1 MCSARI
7 SQNTLKTQK
16 QQGETAMKT
25 MYRVSFALAVATLL
39 MITATLYADQND
51 VRIVSSA
58 RNSYAFQVYLK
69 GDDIKIVSNNGAV
82 TLTGIV
88 SEEFHKTLANE
99 TLAAMDGVISV
110 DNRLELKGAP
120 PTANSD
126 AWLKTKV
133 KATLLF
139 HRNVSAS
146 NTEIDVTD
154 GIATLHGNATS
165 QAQKELTTEYAKDV
179 DGIKSVSNEM
189 TVSGDTKEI
198 QRTAAV
204 KIDDASITA
213 QVKVALWTHRST
225 SVANTK
231 VRTNRGV
238 VTLSGEAKNVAERDL
253 VTKLVGDIDGV
264 KSIKNQMTVK

>member
-1 MCSARI
+1 
-7 SQNTLKTQK
+7 
-16 QQGETAMKT
+16 MKT
-25 MYRVSFALAVATLL
+25 MYRVALTLAVAAIL
-39 MITATLYADQND
+39 MIAAPLRADQND
-51 VRIVSSA
+51 ARIISSA
-58 RNSYAFQVYLK
+58 KSSYAFQVYLK
-69 GDDIKIVSNNGAV
+69 NDDIKIVSNNGAV
-82 TLTGIV
+82 TLTGMV
-88 SEEFHKTLANE
+88 SEEFHKVLANE
-99 TLAAMDGVISV
+99 TLSALAGVISV
-110 DNRLELKGAP
+110 DNRLELKGAA

-179 DGIKSVSNEM
+179 DGVKSVSNEM

-198 QRTAAV
+198 HRTVAV

-213 QVKVALWTHRST
+213 QVKMALWTHHST
-225 SVANTK
+225 SVVNTK
-231 VRTNRGV
+231 VVTNRGV
-238 VTLSGEAKNVAERDL
+238 VTLSGKAKNAAERDL

-264 KSIKNQMTVK
+264 KSIKNSMTIE